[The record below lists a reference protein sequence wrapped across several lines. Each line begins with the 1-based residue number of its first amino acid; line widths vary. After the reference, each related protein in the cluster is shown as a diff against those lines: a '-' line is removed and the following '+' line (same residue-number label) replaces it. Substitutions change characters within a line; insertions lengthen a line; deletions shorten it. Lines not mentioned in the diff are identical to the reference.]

1 MTTAPS
7 TTIGLRRVTREKLA
21 HGGLPSA
28 APQRLAVVAGRG
40 AACALCGQPIDAP
53 DLEYELH
60 FAGDIDVPRRFHS
73 TCHTMWDTER
83 RK

>member
-1 MTTAPS
+1 MATPS
-7 TTIGLRRVTREKLA
+7 TAIGLRRTTREKLA
-21 HGGLPSA
+21 LGGLPTA

-40 AACALCGQPIDAP
+40 AACALCGQPISAP

-60 FAGDIDVPRRFHS
+60 FAGGIVPRRFHS
-73 TCHTMWDTER
+73 TCHTIWDTER